1 MNLGLS
7 LSNSSVVGRHADA
20 VEKWRMIKDDDAST
34 RERKMRGN
42 GVFVHEYIIVFNL
55 GARASHTLSS
65 SGLLP
70 TTQETRGSA
79 ASHKS
84 TKKKEVIP
92 KHSSFHHQLLSCF
105 SVY

>member
-20 VEKWRMIKDDDAST
+20 VEKWRMMMKDDAST
-34 RERKMRGN
+34 REKKCGEMVYSCMN
-42 GVFVHEYIIVFNL
+42 ISFFSIW
-55 GARASHTLSS
+55 ARAPATPYRLVDCFQQQRKKRGAAHHTK
-65 SGLLP
+65 
-70 TTQETRGSA
+70 A
-79 ASHKS
+79 HKKS
-84 TKKKEVIP
+84 EVIP